1 MPEDSR
7 EGGTEGGGRR
17 EEGGKD
23 RGGREE
29 GRMEEG
35 GRREGRR
42 KKEIETTEGGWR
54 ESIMQK
60 LSHYSSFY
68 NAHTSELVAYLSCL
82 MLRYLRK
89 LSNEG
94 DIPSSLEELHQAA
107 RRSLSK

>member
-1 MPEDSR
+1 MPEHRR
-7 EGGTEGGGRR
+7 EGR
-17 EEGGKD
+17 D

-29 GRMEEG
+29 GG
-35 GRREGRR
+35 KREGRR
-42 KKEIETTEGGWR
+42 KKEIETRGGWR

-68 NAHTSELVAYLSCL
+68 NVHSELVAYLSCL

-94 DIPSSLEELHQAA
+94 DMPSSLEELHQAA

>member
-1 MPEDSR
+1 MAGQR
-7 EGGTEGGGRR
+7 GEGGGR
-17 EEGGKD
+17 K
-23 RGGREE
+23 E
-29 GRMEEG
+29 GRTEEG

-42 KKEIETTEGGWR
+42 KKEIETREGGWR

-68 NAHTSELVAYLSCL
+68 NVHTELVANLSCL

-94 DIPSSLEELHQAA
+94 DMPSSLEELHQAA